1 MKIDCFE
8 LQEFIKTVRG
18 IVGRDEQGLFSLED
32 VCSLADTLRIGGV
45 VYLEKFDDKRHAT
58 VLLGLDKNSI
68 TLYDPLLGVK
78 RKPYNETHLG
88 MYGQPVGLFKDEF
101 QTYNQGLES
110 DTGDVWTRYKE
121 RGKLLASFLEQN
133 KRFKSAAERASTM
146 DFPALQNPNSPDC
159 APIALFIMCLSNSVL
174 IPQPFYTNCISKS

>member
-18 IVGRDEQGLFSLED
+18 IVGRDEQSPFSLED

-45 VYLEKFDDKRHAT
+45 VYLEKFDDKRHVT
-58 VLLGLDKNSI
+58 VLLGLDKNSV
-68 TLYDPLLGVK
+68 TLYDPLPGFK
-78 RKPYNETHLG
+78 KKSCNEIQLG
-88 MYGQPVGLFKDEF
+88 MYGQPVGLFKDGF
-101 QTYNQGLES
+101 QMYEQELNLN
-110 DTGDVWTRYKE
+110 TGDVWARYKQ
-121 RGKLLASFLEQN
+121 RSKLLASFLKQN

-159 APIALFIMCLSNSVL
+159 APIALFIMC
-174 IPQPFYTNCISKS
+174 FHT